1 MKKQIIKMILLSLLV
16 IFSFFSWKAV
26 NDVIAIPGAS
36 DWVLPIIWAS
46 VFFLV
51 WYLSIILIEEKYILI
66 TATLFCFLLS
76 LFFVFTFWHAL
87 IIFLSFF
94 ISIVGIWEIK
104 KDLKLNIK
112 VNAGKSITAGKRFL
126 ILAIAIAIS
135 SHYYFSVY
143 EREVQEIIPFSKNSQ
158 IMGKITSQ
166 VLGYVYPEFK
176 SISNEDISVDQF
188 LLQIQKEQMKDFNG
202 DLSKNSL
209 IEEAISNQLGDS
221 ATEKQKEE
229 IKKETL
235 EKLESTNSEILK
247 ANEMIM
253 LEESR
258 KQLSQMVGKDL
269 SGEERMGD
277 IFSEMLNRR
286 LTAFFQKDNV
296 SSGNISFLPLFL
308 ALILFLTLIPL
319 GSLLNIFWILALK
332 LVFFIFIKSG
342 LVTISKIPA
351 EVEIIE

>member
-1 MKKQIIKMILLSLLV
+1 MALLV
-16 IFSFFSWKAV
+16 ILSFFSWKAV
-26 NDVIAIPGAS
+26 NDAINTPGAS
-36 DWVLPIIWAS
+36 DWIIPIIWAS
-46 VFFLV
+46 AFFLI
-51 WYLSIILIEEKYILI
+51 WYLCIIIVEEKYLLI
-66 TATLFCFLLS
+66 SATLFCFLLS
-76 LFFVFTFWHAL
+76 LFFVFSFWHAIAIL
-87 IIFLSFF
+87 LGFLVSF
-94 ISIVGIWEIK
+94 VGIWETK

-112 VNAGKSITAGKRFL
+112 VNVGKSITAGKRFL

-188 LLQIQKEQMKDFNG
+188 LLQIQKEQMKNFGGNLENDI
-202 DLSKNSL
+202 L
-209 IEEAISNQLGDS
+209 IEEAINSQLGDS
-221 ATEKQKEE
+221 ATLEQKEA

-235 EKLESTNSEILK
+235 EKLRSTNSEIIR
-247 ANEMIM
+247 ANEDMM
-253 LEESR
+253 LGESR
-258 KQLSQMVGKDL
+258 KQLSQMVEKDL
-269 SGEERMGD
+269 SGDERMGD

-319 GSLLNIFWILALK
+319 GSLLNMFWILALR
-332 LVFFIFIKSG
+332 LIFFIFVKSG
-342 LVTISKIPA
+342 LVTISKVPA
-351 EVEIIE
+351 EVEVIE